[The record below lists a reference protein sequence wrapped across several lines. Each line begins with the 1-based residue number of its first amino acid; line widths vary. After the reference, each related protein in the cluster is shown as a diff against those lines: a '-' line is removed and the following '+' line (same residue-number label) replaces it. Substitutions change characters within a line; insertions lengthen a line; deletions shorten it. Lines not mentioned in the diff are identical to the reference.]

1 MFMQIVPRFLPFFL
15 FILIG
20 CSLAWQGVTWNRLLH
35 SPPGAPTSV
44 TAEQPVAQSLDNL
57 LPLFADSQPNSGAN
71 PATNLQWVLLGSF
84 AHADAQQSSALIQD
98 EQAKAKRYRVGE
110 QLAPGIRLHAVYPD
124 RVELLRNGRVETLP
138 FKRTPQHDGRNSDLA
153 DSTNGEVPG
162 EQALPGLDPE
172 QLQREL
178 ESLSEQLQP
187 EEGAPQPDE
196 TSMEGSQ

>member
-35 SPPGAPTSV
+35 SLPGAPTSV

-124 RVELLRNGRVETLP
+124 RVELLRNGRLETLQ
-138 FKRTPQHDGRNSDLA
+138 FKRTPEQEASNSDLA
-153 DSTNGEVPG
+153 ESANADELVEP
-162 EQALPGLDPE
+162 AIPGLDPE

-178 ESLSEQLQP
+178 QSLSEQLQP
-187 EEGAPQPDE
+187 EEAPPQPDE
-196 TSMEGSQ
+196 ISMEGNE